1 MRYLHNGCT
10 RETTGSARAYPHL
23 VTKVEIRH
31 AGGVDGAAAAEGA
44 VVVIDVFRAF
54 SVSAY
59 ALAGGAPMCRLVREV
74 GQARD
79 LADRLPGAVISAEV
93 DGLPVDGIEISNSPA
108 QITQADLA
116 GRVLV
121 QRSSAGTQA
130 MAAAKCADQR
140 FAASLVVAA
149 ATARALAA
157 SGTSLVTLVA
167 SRPDHPEDVA
177 CARLLEAYLRG
188 AAPPRDLL
196 AELVASDRY
205 RYLAT
210 GAHPGSP
217 ADDYTLALA
226 TDRFDFAMPVSEDE
240 LGIAVTA
247 RYR

>member
-1 MRYLHNGCT
+1 MLTNM
-10 RETTGSARAYPHL
+10 
-23 VTKVEIRH
+23 EIRY
-31 AGGVDGAAAAEGA
+31 AGGVEGAASAEGA

-59 ALAGGAPMCRLVREV
+59 ALAGGACACRLVREV
-74 GQARD
+74 RQARD
-79 LADRLPGAVISAEV
+79 LAARLPGAVISAEV
-93 DGLPVDGIEISNSPA
+93 DGLPVDGIEISNSPT
-108 QITQADLA
+108 QIRQSDLA

-130 MAAAKCADQR
+130 MAAATGADQR

-149 ATARALAA
+149 ATARALDACGA
-157 SGTSLVTLVA
+157 TLVTLVA

-188 AAPPRDLL
+188 TAPPHDLL
-196 AELVASDRY
+196 AELLASERY

-217 ADDYTLALA
+217 ATDYTLALA
-226 TDRFDFAMPVSEDE
+226 TDCFDFAMPVREDE
-240 LGIAVTA
+240 LGIAITA
-247 RYR
+247 RY

>member
-1 MRYLHNGCT
+1 MLTNM
-10 RETTGSARAYPHL
+10 
-23 VTKVEIRH
+23 EIRH
-31 AGGVDGAAAAEGA
+31 AGGVEGAAGAEGA

-59 ALAGGAPMCRLVREV
+59 ALAGGACACRLVREV

-79 LADRLPGAVISAEV
+79 LAARLPGAVISAEV
-93 DGLPVDGIEISNSPA
+93 DGLPVEGIEISNSPT
-108 QITQADLA
+108 QIRQTDLA

-130 MAAAKCADQR
+130 MAAATRADQR

-157 SGTSLVTLVA
+157 CGATLVTLVA
-167 SRPDHPEDVA
+167 SRPDHLEDVA

-188 AAPPRDLL
+188 TAAPRDLL
-196 AELVASDRY
+196 AELLASERY

-217 ADDYTLALA
+217 ATDYTLALA
-226 TDRFDFAMPVSEDE
+226 TDCFDFAMPVREDE
-240 LGIAVTA
+240 LGIAITA
-247 RYR
+247 R

>member
-1 MRYLHNGCT
+1 MLTNM
-10 RETTGSARAYPHL
+10 
-23 VTKVEIRH
+23 EIRY
-31 AGGVDGAAAAEGA
+31 AGGVEGAASAEGA

-59 ALAGGAPMCRLVREV
+59 ALAGGACACRLVREV
-74 GQARD
+74 RQARD
-79 LADRLPGAVISAEV
+79 LAARLPGAVIAAEV
-93 DGLPVDGIEISNSPA
+93 DGLPVDGIEISNSPT
-108 QITQADLA
+108 QIRQSDLA

-130 MAAAKCADQR
+130 MAAATGADQR

-149 ATARALAA
+149 ATARALDACGA
-157 SGTSLVTLVA
+157 TLVTLVA

-188 AAPPRDLL
+188 TAPPHDLL
-196 AELVASDRY
+196 AELLASERY

-217 ADDYTLALA
+217 ATDYTLALA
-226 TDRFDFAMPVSEDE
+226 TDCFDFAMPVREDE
-240 LGIAVTA
+240 LGIAITA
-247 RYR
+247 RY